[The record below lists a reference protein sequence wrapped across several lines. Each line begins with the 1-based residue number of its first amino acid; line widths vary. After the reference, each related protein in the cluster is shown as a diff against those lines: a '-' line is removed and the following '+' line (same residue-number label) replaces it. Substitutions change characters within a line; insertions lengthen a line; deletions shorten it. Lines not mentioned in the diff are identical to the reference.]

1 MEKLKT
7 INYIKIFK
15 IILIL
20 IWMVA
25 IFTFS
30 NENGEKSGN
39 TSKKVTIA
47 IVETVTDTEVDE
59 DEPIIE
65 KTDKIIRK
73 LAHYTIYT
81 IGGLLIINYFYTID
95 KGTKEKILYSII
107 FGAGYAITDEIHQFF
122 VSERSAR
129 IFDVGIDTLGVITG
143 ILIYLVIR
151 KGIEVAKRKAQE

>member
-20 IWMVA
+20 IWMVT

-30 NENGEKSGN
+30 NESGEKSGN

-81 IGGLLIINYFYTID
+81 IGGILIINYFYTID
-95 KGTKEKILYSII
+95 KGTKEKIIYSIV

-151 KGIEVAKRKAQE
+151 KGIEVAKRKTQE

>member
-7 INYIKIFK
+7 INYKKIFK

-20 IWMVA
+20 IWMVT

-47 IVETVTDTEVDE
+47 IVETVTDTEVGE

-81 IGGLLIINYFYTID
+81 IGGILLINYFYTID
-95 KGTKEKILYSII
+95 KGTKEKILYSIV
-107 FGAGYAITDEIHQFF
+107 FGVGYAITDEIHQFF

-151 KGIEVAKRKAQE
+151 KGIEVSKRKTQE